1 MKQYLLTHAALSFAV
16 CSYGVT
22 AQAASFDCRQAT
34 RVQEKFICQHDEISK
49 LDEEL
54 ARAYRAQTKTLS
66 SEAQSAVLASQRSWL
81 AYWPWACSAS
91 PTTVKLQADAMGC
104 VSDLYRARLK
114 EFNVLALAVGRA
126 SYTVSEYRFLAP
138 KASDEPAATH
148 TISFPQ
154 VAINSSED
162 VSLNLWLARD
172 LNKWRTGLDNDSD
185 SELTVTLNAV
195 TPSLI
200 QTTETV
206 TFYGH
211 GAAHPQNNMVRHY
224 FLTGAGRTLQTSD
237 FFASKQWIEI
247 VANHVF
253 VKLQKRFG
261 EYLQIKREQDLYPLI
276 SHPSSWSIKKDS
288 FSLEFNPYEVAPYAE
303 GFVDVEVPL
312 ALLRPHLTPF
322 AREWMT
328 PSAR

>member
-1 MKQYLLTHAALSFAV
+1 MKSLS
-16 CSYGVT
+16 
-22 AQAASFDCRQAT
+22 R
-34 RVQEKFICQHDEISK
+34 
-49 LDEEL
+49 
-54 ARAYRAQTKTLS
+54 
-66 SEAQSAVLASQRSWL
+66 EAQSAVLASQRSWL

-91 PTTVKLQADAMGC
+91 PTTIKLQSDATGC
-104 VSDLYRARLK
+104 VSNLYRVRL
-114 EFNVLALAVGRA
+114 EELNVHSVAVGRA
-126 SYTVSEYRFLAP
+126 SYTISEYRFLAP
-138 KASDEPAATH
+138 KVSDETAATH
-148 TISFPQ
+148 IISFPQ

-185 SELTVTLNAV
+185 SELTVALNAA
-195 TPSLI
+195 TPELI
-200 QTTETV
+200 QVTENV

-211 GAAHPQNNMVRHY
+211 GAAHPQNNMAHHY
-224 FLTGAGRTLQTSD
+224 FLTGVGRALQASD
-237 FFASKQWIEI
+237 FFLGKRWIEVI
-247 VANHVF
+247 ANHVF
-253 VKLQKRFG
+253 SKLQKRLG

-322 AREWMT
+322 AREWMA
-328 PSAR
+328 SAPR